1 MMIMGRKV
9 LVVEDDD
16 SLRAAIA
23 RLLRVAGFECT
34 AYVSAE
40 ALLADAPGEDVVCL
54 VSDLKLPGMSGL
66 ELLPELRTRGELAP
80 FILITAYDEPGLSE
94 KAARCGAAGFLVK
107 PFSGT
112 ELLNTIKALTAPTG
126 PL

>member
-1 MMIMGRKV
+1 MVTTGRKV

-16 SLRAAIA
+16 SLRAAIT

-34 AYVSAE
+34 SYMSAE
-40 ALLADAPGEDVVCL
+40 ALLADAPGEDVLCL

-66 ELLPELRTRGELAP
+66 ELLPALRTRGELAP

-94 KAARCGAAGFLVK
+94 KAAKCGAAGFLVK

-112 ELLNTIKALTAPTG
+112 ELLNTIKAVTVPVR
-126 PL
+126 PS

>member
-1 MMIMGRKV
+1 MVTMGAKV

-40 ALLADAPGEDVVCL
+40 ALLADAAGEDVVCL

-112 ELLNTIKALTAPTG
+112 ELLNTIKALTAPMG
-126 PL
+126 PS